1 MIAFFILIIILFY
14 IFIFPILAIK
24 FGIDGYKTLQK
35 PQSER
40 TWQET
45 KEAQEWVEML
55 IVVVI
60 SLIFTLWLL

>member
-1 MIAFFILIIILFY
+1 MIAFFILILIFFY
-14 IFIFPILAIK
+14 IFIFPILVVK

-35 PQSER
+35 PESER

-55 IVVVI
+55 IALVI
-60 SLIFTLWLL
+60 SAIFTIWLL